1 MPKKGTRVMGTITG
15 KKIAGFALGFIA
27 LAAIAIVTGHLAD
40 AQIATQFADG
50 PPLMYAGIRG

>member
-1 MPKKGTRVMGTITG
+1 MGTITG

-27 LAAIAIVTGHLAD
+27 LAAISIVTGHLAD

-50 PPLMYAGIRG
+50 APLMYAGIRG